1 MAKIESFL
9 HLANLATYQLILL
22 IDAWAQSSYN
32 FTDSSI
38 LDSKITDFELKSSCQ
53 PFQMLGSQHR
63 KKSILSYLLMKYH
76 ALDSKRNEHIT
87 HIDTVGRKLKQNITH
102 VTCMSWAAWK
112 HWSIRM
118 FIRLSSPLQ
127 PKAQNWHWQLRREF
141 VASEER
147 RWLCSSQVLAK
158 GTTRKQRRNTRCK
171 VLKLATVLPGM
182 CYQDQRPCNL
192 CFDWTNSF
200 LPLLE
205 YKKL

>member
-22 IDAWAQSSYN
+22 IDAWAPNSYN
-32 FTDSSI
+32 ISYPFTDSSI
-38 LDSKITDFELKSSCQ
+38 LDSKITDFEFKSSCQ

-63 KKSILSYLLMKYH
+63 KKTILSYLLMKYH

-87 HIDTVGRKLKQNITH
+87 HIDTVGRKLKQNSL
-102 VTCMSWAAWK
+102 MSPARVGLLEN
-112 HWSIRM
+112 IDP
-118 FIRLSSPLQ
+118 FGCLSSPLQ

-158 GTTRKQRRNTRCK
+158 GTTRNQRRNT
-171 VLKLATVLPGM
+171 LLWL
-182 CYQDQRPCNL
+182 N
-192 CFDWTNSF
+192 NSF

-205 YKKL
+205 YKEL